1 MAGESG
7 SGTGGGGANGAA
19 DLILRGGRVYTADAV
34 GRWAGAVAVRDG
46 RIVAVGFDAD
56 VRDLAGPSTRVVDV
70 RGGLVLP
77 GFQDAHIHPA
87 YAGQGM
93 GQASLHDVFSAD
105 EYVHLIREWAKA
117 HPDAPWVVGDG
128 WFMDAFEG
136 GNPPKELLDDAV
148 PDRPA
153 YSASRDG
160 HSAWVNSRALELAGI
175 TRDTPDPADGVIIR
189 RADGEPHG
197 TLHEGANHLVE
208 DLIPADTED
217 EWVESILRAQAYL
230 HALGITAWQD
240 AIVRDDVGP
249 AYRRLAEDGR
259 LTARVVGALWW
270 ERDQGDEQVKRMIER
285 RGDYSFG
292 RFRATYIKL
301 MQDGIVEN
309 FTAGMTES
317 YLDAEGRPTG
327 NTGKS
332 FVEPEALKR
341 AVTMLDA
348 EGFQC
353 HFHAIGDRAVREAL
367 DAVGAAR
374 QANGWNDHRH
384 HIAHIQLIHPAD
396 VPRFREVGAVAN
408 AQPLWAC
415 AEGQMEH
422 LTIPFIGPERA
433 AWQYPFRSLE
443 RTGAVIAMGSD
454 WSVSTPNPLLE
465 MEVAVRRVAPDDR
478 DHEPFYPDEALSLKS
493 AIGGFT
499 IGSAYVNHLDD
510 ETGTIRPGKL
520 ADLCVLDRDV
530 FAPDAGYLGD
540 AKVVLTLV
548 DGEPV
553 HADASGVS
561 W

>member
-1 MAGESG
+1 MAVNG
-7 SGTGGGGANGAA
+7 SNGPA
-19 DLILRGGRVYTADAV
+19 DLVLRGGRVYTADAV
-34 GRWAGAVAVRDG
+34 GRWAEAIAVRGG

-56 VRDLAGPSTRVVDV
+56 VRDLTGPGTRVVDV
-70 RGGLVLP
+70 RGGLILP
-77 GFQDAHIHPA
+77 GFQDAHVHPV

-93 GQASLHDVFSAD
+93 AQASLHDVFTAD
-105 EYVHLIREWAKA
+105 EYLRIIGDWAA
-117 HPDAPWVVGDG
+117 ANPDAPWVVGDG

-136 GNPPKELLDDAV
+136 GNPPKGPLDAVV

-153 YSASRDG
+153 YFASRDG
-160 HSAWVNSRALELAGI
+160 HSAWVNSRALEMAGI
-175 TRDTPDPADGVIIR
+175 TRDTPDPGDGVIIR
-189 RADGEPHG
+189 GPDGDPHG

-208 DLIPADTED
+208 DLIPPPSLDD
-217 EWVESILRAQAYL
+217 WIRGLLRAQAYL
-230 HALGITAWQD
+230 HSLGITAWQD
-240 AIVRDDVGP
+240 AIVRDDTGP
-249 AYRRLAEDGR
+249 AYRAVAEDGR

-270 ERDQGDEQVKRMIER
+270 ERERGDEQVKELIER
-285 RGDYSFG
+285 RGDYSLG
-292 RFRATYIKL
+292 RFRATSIKL

-309 FTAGMTES
+309 FTAGMTDS
-317 YLDAEGRPTG
+317 YLDGHGHATG

-332 FVEPEALKR
+332 FVEPGALKR
-341 AVTMLDA
+341 YVTMLDA

-353 HFHAIGDRAVREAL
+353 HFHAIGDRAVHEAL
-367 DAVGAAR
+367 DAIEAAR
-374 QANGWNDHRH
+374 RTNGWNDLRH
-384 HIAHIQLIHPAD
+384 HIAHIQLIRPED
-396 VPRFREVGAVAN
+396 VPRFRGVGAVAN

-415 AEGQMEH
+415 SEGQMEH
-422 LTIPFIGPERA
+422 LTIPFIGDERA

-443 RTGAVIAMGSD
+443 RAGAVLAMGSD

-478 DHEPFYPDEALSLKS
+478 DHDPFFPNETISLKS

-510 ETGTIRPGKL
+510 DTGTIRPGKL

-530 FAPDAGYLGD
+530 FAPDAGYVGD

-553 HADASGVS
+553 HADPAAVS

>member
-1 MAGESG
+1 VTGSESNG
-7 SGTGGGGANGAA
+7 GAA

-34 GRWAGAVAVRDG
+34 GRWADAVAVRGG
-46 RIVAVGFDAD
+46 RIAAVGFDAD
-56 VRDLAGPSTRVVDV
+56 VRDLEGPATRVVDV

-93 GQASLHDVFSAD
+93 AQASLHDVFTAD
-105 EYVHLIREWAKA
+105 EYVRIIRDWAVA
-117 HPDAPWVVGDG
+117 NPGAPWVVGDG

-136 GNPPKELLDDAV
+136 GNPPKELLDEAV

-153 YSASRDG
+153 FSASRDG
-160 HSAWVNSRALELAGI
+160 HSAWVNSRALEMAGI
-175 TRDTPDPADGVIIR
+175 RRDTPDPEDGVIIR
-189 RADGEPHG
+189 RPDGEPHG
-197 TLHEGANHLVE
+197 TLHEGANRLVE
-208 DLIPADTED
+208 DLIPEPTED
-217 EWVESILRAQAYL
+217 EWVEAILRAQAYL
-230 HALGITAWQD
+230 HSLGITAWQD
-240 AIVRDDVGP
+240 AIVRDDTAP

-270 ERDQGDEQVKRMIER
+270 ERERGEEQIKELIER
-285 RGDYSFG
+285 RGDYSRG
-292 RFRATYIKL
+292 RFRATSVKL

-309 FTAGMTES
+309 FTAGMTDS
-317 YLDAEGRPTG
+317 YLDADGHPTG
-327 NTGKS
+327 NNGKS
-332 FVEPEALKR
+332 FVEPVALKR
-341 AVTMLDA
+341 YVAQLDA

-353 HFHAIGDRAVREAL
+353 HFHAIGDRAVHEAL
-367 DAVGAAR
+367 DAIEAAR
-374 QANGWNDHRH
+374 EANGWKDLRH
-384 HIAHIQLIHPAD
+384 HIAHIQLIRPDD
-396 VPRFREVGAVAN
+396 VPRFRTVGAVAN

-415 AEGQMEH
+415 NEGQMEH

-443 RTGAVIAMGSD
+443 RAGAVIAMGSD

-465 MEVAVRRVAPDDR
+465 MEVAVRRVAPDTR
-478 DHEPFYPDEALSLKS
+478 DHPAFYPEEALSLKS

-510 ETGTIRPGKL
+510 ETGTVRPGKL
-520 ADLCVLDRDV
+520 ADLCVLDRDI
-530 FAPDAGYLGD
+530 FAPGAGYAGD
-540 AKVVLTLV
+540 ARVVLTLV

-553 HADASGVS
+553 HADEDAVS